1 MEGDDGHCD
10 SEDDID
16 PWPCALD
23 SDEGLLEL
31 FVNHVGVELCQTVC
45 RGLNS
50 LGYLTLKCILL
61 PAKVLA

>member
-1 MEGDDGHCD
+1 MEGDDSHCD

-23 SDEGLLEL
+23 SDEGLLFEL
-31 FVNHVGVELCQTVC
+31 FVIHVGVCQAVC
-45 RGLNS
+45 RGVNS